1 MQLEEVLQLKDMVL
15 GTIEVH
21 IVIVKEQVPEERI
34 QQEQLNVQTIK
45 VLRLDMGHR
54 IVRHIKGLKAVPQLE
69 EEQVTIQ
76 NLKVIHV
83 HRITTLEQN
92 DRLIRERQILERLDI
107 EKLKALLVIIE
118 AQQKVLL
125 AHTDLQ
131 DLHHHV
137 HQEQ

>member
-1 MQLEEVLQLKDMVL
+1 
-15 GTIEVH
+15 
-21 IVIVKEQVPEERI
+21 
-34 QQEQLNVQTIK
+34 
-45 VLRLDMGHR
+45 MGHR
-54 IVRHIKGLKAVPQLE
+54 TVQLIEEQKAVPQLE

-107 EKLKALLVIIE
+107 VKLKALLVIIE

-125 AHTDLQ
+125 AHIHLQ
-131 DLHHHV
+131 DHHHV
-137 HQEQ
+137 PQEQ